1 MLVLQALTSHAVPQE
16 MRQFV
21 LEESQLSH
29 EALKQLIVEG
39 QAAGQVVAGDPDL
52 LTTAFEWSIQGM
64 VFGLS
69 YWDYEVKQLPAVDTV
84 LRLLKA

>member
-1 MLVLQALTSHAVPQE
+1 MLILQALTSQAVPKE

-21 LEESQLSH
+21 LQESQLSH

-39 QAAGQVVAGDPDL
+39 QAAGEVVAGDPDL
-52 LTTAFEWSIQGM
+52 LTTTFEWCIQGM

-69 YWDYEVKQLPAVDTV
+69 YWHYEATRVPDADTV